1 MTTHG
6 PRRCIVLPIV
16 WLLAAVH
23 LAAGGDAWAQSAWQP
38 HRLQSGLAPPGAIG
52 RQQLQRGGPWV
63 GYFQPV
69 KLIPPQGAKVALAR
83 KGRFEPPQASLT
95 VGLLIGPVYRLRVT
109 QIPGH
114 PGKELYPTVELIDRT
129 FAPAKL
135 AVKFPVP
142 IHLDQNDL
150 ELALQGKFIVRVVYV
165 EDPQRALPSPAP
177 AKGVQWFDV
186 RPGEDPLQV
195 ADALGRPL
203 AIVRIGS
210 RTPRNT
216 AAPDPGFLYGS
227 PPFVYLQAPPQPARN
242 ARKTPAAPVRPVSF
256 PRAQMLSL
264 PATSQ

>member
-6 PRRCIVLPIV
+6 PRCCSLLPVATLVL
-16 WLLAAVH
+16 LLAGTSVR
-23 LAAGGDAWAQSAWQP
+23 AQTGWNP

-69 KLIPPQGAKVALAR
+69 QIIPPQGARVALAR
-83 KGRFEPPQASLT
+83 KGRFEPQQQTLR

-109 QIPGH
+109 QIPNH

-129 FAPAKL
+129 FAPAPL

-142 IHLDQNDL
+142 IHLDPNDL
-150 ELALQGKFIVRVVYV
+150 ELALRGKFIVRVVYV
-165 EDPQRALPSPAP
+165 EDPKRALPSPAP

-195 ADALGRPL
+195 AESLGRPL
-203 AIVRIGS
+203 AIVRIGA

-216 AAPDPGFLYGS
+216 AQPDPDFLYGS
-227 PPFVYLQAPPQPARN
+227 PPFVYLQAPPQAEPPRRN
-242 ARKTPAAPVRPVSF
+242 TRRWPVRPVSA
-256 PRAQMLSL
+256 PGDQTPSR
-264 PATSQ
+264 SQASK